1 MCDYFYGISRKLFVG
16 GRRSRVK
23 EVDCELPDAGASLEE
38 VQRLRE
44 ENSRL
49 RSLLIAHDIR
59 IPEST
64 SFTDES
70 PQVSNSAPEVRNPV
84 VATAEQRISIFR
96 SLFRGREDVY
106 AIRWENADGRSGYM
120 PKADRDWKSYLS
132 ATAEDR
138 KKVDRLTRTYR
149 PLTDDVVR
157 AHLVG
162 EHTAGIYPLLQDETC
177 WLLAVDFD
185 KKTWQQDAS
194 AFLEACLELNVPAA
208 LERSRSGNGGHVWI
222 FFERAIPA
230 TTARKLGCVI
240 LTRTMESRHQ
250 IGLDSYDRFFP
261 NQDTM
266 PKGGFGNLIALP
278 LQKSPR
284 ANGNSVFIDSQFR
297 PYPNQWEFLAS
308 VKRMPTDAVEAVV
321 LEAQKR
327 GDVIGVRIS
336 NVDDED
342 IDPWM
347 LPPSK
352 ARAERE
358 IPGPFPARVQIVRS
372 NLVYVEKDGLP
383 PAMLNRLLRLAAFQ
397 NPEFYKAQ
405 AMRLP
410 TFNKPRVI
418 ACGEDLANYIALPR
432 GCIAEVVQLFETH
445 HIKAVIDDKRF
456 AGHPIDVKFSG
467 QLRPAQLDAAA
478 MIAEHDEGILC
489 APTAF
494 GKTALA
500 AWMIAARKVNT
511 LVLVHRQQLL
521 DQWHARLAMFL
532 SLPAKSI
539 GQVGGGKSERN
550 GLVDLA
556 IIQSTHD
563 KAGVKD
569 FVAEYGQ
576 VIVDECHHLSAFTFE
591 QVMKQVKAKYVL
603 GLTATPERKDG
614 HHPIIYMQCGPI
626 RYKLSARSMTA
637 ASPFEHEV
645 IPRLTDFCLS
655 PEQADTTIQELY
667 AALVDDK
674 TRNELIVGDLLRVI
688 QDGCSPLLLT
698 ARTEHLKYFET
709 ALAGEVGNVF
719 VLKGGMG
726 KKQRRSIADAI
737 AAVPE
742 SAPRVILATGS
753 YIGEGFDDARLDT
766 LFLAMPISWKGTL
779 QQYVGRLH
787 RLHDAK
793 RIVRVYDYVDS
804 NVLMLA
810 RMFARRLKGYSSIG
824 YRICNTPYDVFGQE
838 QQAIVPES
846 PDAEPLGEHGG
857 V

>member
-1 MCDYFYGISRKLFVG
+1 M
-16 GRRSRVK
+16 K

-185 KKTWQQDAS
+185 KKTWQQDAT
-194 AFLEACLELNVPAA
+194 AFLEVCLELNVPAA

-726 KKQRRSIADAI
+726 KKQRRSIAEAI